1 MVHLKQFIC
10 VVITLIVFTIQ
21 FSCVKE
27 VDNFPDYPITL
38 TVKDSLGGSR
48 ISWNKIET
56 SDFIEYVIVRSSKDS
71 IPNFS
76 DLSTVDGAFV
86 IGRISDSKRTTFFDF
101 NNGNLLLKTYYRV
114 FARLANRNLSSQN
127 YQTNSDVVQINTI
140 LSDIIQDEII
150 PERFYISSGN
160 LGQLV
165 SYDANKEEIIASTQ
179 LLSFSSFPRLASYN
193 NGVDDPDLIVWS
205 SGTSRFSVFNGKTL
219 KLKGE
224 VDLTFSISNLAT
236 TSDGFVIAYADDF
249 NNPIKMIRLSDRQ
262 IVSQIKNSTNIF
274 ISSSSIMFRNGNKK
288 EIIVHTGSNCGPT
301 ICKISY
307 GNGQLI
313 SMTLVGTSNLNG
325 CGNTAILKSSKN
337 GKYIVVNRGL
347 YNDQLAINTP
357 IQLLNNSANDFLFS
371 PNEDKIYSLR
381 LSFSGTSSASLD
393 ESTIPSSTINKSF
406 QTKISPFR
414 TFVTNDKIYLFGT
427 SFTNQG
433 ISNTVMQKLKL

>member
-10 VVITLIVFTIQ
+10 VFITLIVLSFQ

-38 TVKDSLGGSR
+38 TVKDSLGGVR
-48 ISWNKIET
+48 LSWSKIET

-71 IPNFS
+71 IPSFS
-76 DLSTVDGAFV
+76 DLSTADGVFV
-86 IGRISDSKRTTFFDF
+86 VGRISDAKRTTFFDL

-127 YQTNSDVVQINTI
+127 YQSNSDVVQISITP
-140 LSDIIQDEII
+140 SDIVQDEVA
-150 PERFYISSGN
+150 PERFYISSSN
-160 LGQLV
+160 SGQLV
-165 SYDANKEEIIASTQ
+165 SYDANKEEIIATTQ
-179 LLSFSSFPRLASYN
+179 LLSFSSFPRLALYN
-193 NGVDDPDLIVWS
+193 SGVDDPDLVVWS

-224 VDLTFSISNLAT
+224 VDLTYSISTLAT
-236 TSDGFVIAYADDF
+236 TNDGYVIAYTDDF

-262 IVSQIKNSTNIF
+262 IVSQIKNTINIF

-288 EIIVHTGSNCGPT
+288 ELFVHTGSTCSPT
-301 ICKISY
+301 VCKITY

-313 SMTLVGTSNLNG
+313 NMTLVGTSSSSG
-325 CGNTAILKSSKN
+325 CVNSAILKSSKN
-337 GKYIVVNRGL
+337 GKYIVVNKGL

-357 IQLLNNSANDFLFS
+357 LQLLNNSANDFFFS
-371 PNEDKIYSLR
+371 PSEDKIYSLR
-381 LSFSGTSSASLD
+381 QSFNGTSVASLD
-393 ESTIPSSTINKSF
+393 ESTIPSNTINKSF
-406 QTKISPFR
+406 PTKISPFK
-414 TFVTNDKIYLFGT
+414 TFVTNDKIYLFAA

-433 ISNTVMQKLKL
+433 TSVTLMQKLKL